1 MMAVRLFI
9 LIHIFQLVKGKH
21 EGFIVGGAVVESIK
35 KFPHVA
41 FLNLKVPDSNLEFIC
56 GSSILNQLILLTAAH
71 CLDGITKGT
80 ASVGNLNRE
89 SGTLYRIASFRLH
102 EQWVTDDLV
111 NNNDDIAL
119 CKLKKPLIF
128 GSNVKRVVLMKDPP
142 IAGAADLAGW
152 GATDEK
158 LFNESIQLKHTKQKL
173 WTHKQCR
180 KILRQLPK
188 GAICGGESRARENFA
203 SKGDSGSGL
212 LIDNKI
218 IVGLVS
224 YKDVGIS
231 RSLVIYT
238 DVPYYYN
245 WILRTSK
252 RLACPFY

>member
-1 MMAVRLFI
+1 MMAVGLFI
-9 LIHIFQLVKGKH
+9 LIHIFQLVKGKQ
-21 EGFIVGGAVVESIK
+21 EGFIVGGAVVQSIK

-41 FLNLKVPDSNLEFIC
+41 FLNLEVPDSKLQFIC

-80 ASVGNLNRE
+80 ASVGNVNRE
-89 SGTLYRIASFRLH
+89 NGTLYRIASFRLH
-102 EQWVTDDLV
+102 DKWVTNDLV

-119 CKLKKPLIF
+119 CKLKKPLVL

-142 IAGAADLAGW
+142 ITGTADLAGW

-158 LFNESIQLKHTKQKL
+158 SFTESIQLKHTKQKL

-188 GAICGGESRARENFA
+188 GAICGGESGARQNFA

-224 YKDVGIS
+224 YKDVSVS
-231 RSLVIYT
+231 RSLVICT
-238 DVPYYYN
+238 DVPYYYD
-245 WILRTSK
+245 WILSTSE
-252 RLACPFY
+252 RLACSFH